1 MTRLQ
6 SFEGRG
12 ADKRELNDR
21 VNLPRMF
28 KAGVPWQDSSP
39 LRFVSMNFKFSQSLS
54 GFLNPLPISRC
65 REGICEELHLA
76 MLKFC

>member
-6 SFEGRG
+6 SF
-12 ADKRELNDR
+12 DKRELNDR
-21 VNLPRMF
+21 VNLPRIF

-54 GFLNPLPISRC
+54 GFLNPLPVSRF
-65 REGICEELHLA
+65 REGICEELHLVV
-76 MLKFC
+76 LKFC